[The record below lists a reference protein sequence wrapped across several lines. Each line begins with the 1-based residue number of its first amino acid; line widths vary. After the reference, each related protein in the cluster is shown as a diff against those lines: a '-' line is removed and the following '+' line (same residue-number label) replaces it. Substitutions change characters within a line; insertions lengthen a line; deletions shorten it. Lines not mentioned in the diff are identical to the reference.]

1 MMTPYPPYKAPR
13 LEPALVQLY
22 NRLCS
27 RCPRWTVPFGTG
39 QASGELLDIAPSF
52 TAAAVLELRFG
63 EAGWKGYLSDISCIL
78 RHPAFSAEGGSFE
91 LEALPQ
97 EVQKAVLASQLAP
110 SFSRIQEATGRSLSI
125 IDISLTP
132 ADFPSVGIGFKL
144 RLSDESSRGE
154 QTVFFLLAPAE
165 PKSAAEAAEMLK
177 PLPLRANPALADAVA
192 SVPLEMTLE
201 TGYLFLKVEELA
213 SLQPEDM
220 LLPEA
225 WLLSQG
231 QASLRIYHGSSAVL
245 TGGCALRDG
254 SAVLETPL
262 AEEVGTSME
271 TDKDI
276 EIRLSF
282 ELDRRLVTVGELSS
296 IAPGF
301 TFPMTGS
308 ADSIVT
314 VRANGKAIA
323 RGRLVDMNG
332 TIGVQVTETL

>member
-1 MMTPYPPYKAPR
+1 MMTSYPPYKAPR

-27 RCPRWTVPFGTG
+27 RCSRWIIPFGTG
-39 QASGELLDIAPSF
+39 QAAGELLGTTPSF
-52 TAAAVLELRFG
+52 TAAAVLTLRFG
-63 EAGWKGYLSDISCIL
+63 EAGWKVYLSDISCIL
-78 RHPAFSAEGGSFE
+78 RHPAFSATGGSFD

-110 SFSRIQEATGRSLSI
+110 SFSRIQEATGKSLSI
-125 IDISLTP
+125 LDISLTP
-132 ADFPSVGIGFKL
+132 EDFPSDGIGLNL
-144 RLSDESSRGE
+144 RLSDENHREE
-154 QTVFFLLAPAE
+154 QTVFCLLVPAE
-165 PKSAAEAAEMLK
+165 PMSAADAAEMLK
-177 PLPLRANPALADAVA
+177 PLPLQDNPALADAVA
-192 SVPLEMTLE
+192 SVPLEMALE
-201 TGYLFLKVEELA
+201 TGYLFLKLEELK

-245 TGGCALRDG
+245 AGGCAIREG

-271 TDKDI
+271 TDKDL

-282 ELDRRLVTVGELSS
+282 ELDRRLITVGELSS

-301 TFPMTGS
+301 TFPMTGA
-308 ADSIVT
+308 ADSLVT